1 MLDRNTRVMVDPDN
15 YLSIRILDGEAM
27 DRRTLVCQVNGD
39 QNSRIERD
47 RDTAIIVQAIN
58 EFLARLK

>member
-1 MLDRNTRVMVDPDN
+1 MLDATTRVEVDPDN
-15 YLSIRILDGEAM
+15 YLSIRIVDGKAM

-39 QNSRIERD
+39 QSSRIERD
-47 RDTAIIVQAIN
+47 GDTAIIAQAIN

>member
-15 YLSIRILDGEAM
+15 YLSIRIVGG
-27 DRRTLVCQVNGD
+27 RTLVCQVNGD
-39 QNSRIERD
+39 QSSRIERD
-47 RDTAIIVQAIN
+47 RDTAIIAQAIN